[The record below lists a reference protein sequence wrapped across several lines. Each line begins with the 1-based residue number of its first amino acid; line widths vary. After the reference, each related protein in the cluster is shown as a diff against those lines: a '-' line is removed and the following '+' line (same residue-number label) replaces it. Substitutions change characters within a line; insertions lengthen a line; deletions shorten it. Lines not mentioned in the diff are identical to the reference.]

1 LKVCLSCGADLSPGD
16 EQCAK
21 CGTLISADIEGTL
34 VLDSDPEDE
43 HTIDLPGD
51 RGEHEHTIGLP
62 GDGGEHE
69 HTIGLPGD
77 GGEHEHTIG
86 LPGDGDDYEHT
97 VALSD
102 DVSEFDATM
111 DVDPESLL
119 SGGVKGEKGASGVPA
134 MQTAG
139 DAGSPLKVGDAFGD
153 RYRIDKLLGFG
164 GMGAVYKAWDEELDI
179 PVALKVIRP
188 EMAQDPAIAEQLDR
202 RFKRELLLAR
212 QVTHKNVVR
221 IHDLGEI
228 EGIKY
233 ITMTY
238 IEGEDLL
245 DILKR
250 DGKVSVQ
257 EALKILRPVVAGLAA
272 ASESGVIHRDLKPA
286 NIMVEPETGESYIMD
301 FGIAR
306 SVAPAGVE
314 VVEELAEAKAQKK
327 AGITDETQAGAVVG
341 TLQYMAPE
349 QFMGKSIDQRADIY
363 SIGLIFY
370 DMLVGRRRI
379 ERAQS
384 AFAEF
389 RGRIEHAPPA
399 PRSLE
404 PEIPEPVDQIVARC
418 LEPEPDDRFQ
428 TTAELQAALD
438 RLDEN
443 GELLPVTRIL
453 TPKLMA
459 AAAVFVTALL
469 GGTWWLAS
477 LRGPAVE
484 PDPMSVL
491 IADFNN
497 QTGDSS
503 FDGAL
508 EQALVIGMEGAG
520 FISAVPPATAHEIAE
535 QIQPGSPLDE
545 TMARLVSRR
554 EGVSV
559 ILAGDIASNGDE
571 YVLSVMAL
579 DPGLEP
585 GEGKP
590 LGTARATADNKDQ
603 VLVAVGKIAAELRGD
618 LGDTTP
624 KSDRQAAAETFTA
637 ASLEAM
643 RAYAQGQELS
653 AQGQFEEALALYG
666 EAVASDPKFGRAY
679 AGMGVVYGNLR
690 REAEAEESY
699 QKAFKH
705 LDRMSERE
713 KYRTLGGYYLLVS
726 RNYEKAI
733 ENYQTLVDLFPAD
746 GVGHANLAFSYL
758 SVRDFE
764 RAVVAGGES
773 VALEPNNVINR
784 MNYAMYAMYAGDF
797 ETAIAESNTVFEQ
810 NPAFG
815 YALFTSARS
824 AAAAGDVPIARD
836 ALAELDGSQAMG
848 ASLAPIGQADLE
860 LFLGRAGEAAAILEP
875 AIEASENPFES
886 AAMLV
891 ALGEAKL
898 ALGDGDAAIQAAV
911 RAIGLSQHESIQYLG
926 AHLLMVA
933 GQAETADEIALEL
946 ENKLQS
952 QTTALS
958 ALIRGER
965 ALDKGQLGTAMREFR
980 YAREDFDFW
989 FGHFLRGRAFFAAG
1003 HYPEALDEFDYCVR
1017 NRGEIT
1023 DVFLADSATL
1033 RYFPPALY
1041 WLGRC
1046 HEALGNQDAARAL
1059 YEEFIALRVEADP
1072 PDELAADAAAR
1083 PAD

>member
-1 LKVCLSCGADLSPGD
+1 MTICPSCGADLSPGD

-21 CGTLISADIEGTL
+21 CGTLLVTDMEGTF
-34 VLDSDPEDE
+34 VLDGDPEDE
-43 HTIDLPGD
+43 HTEIPSGN
-51 RGEHEHTIGLP
+51 GVEHEHTIGLA
-62 GDGGEHE
+62 
-69 HTIGLPGD
+69 
-77 GGEHEHTIG
+77 
-86 LPGDGDDYEHT
+86 GDGDVHDQT
-97 VALSD
+97 VVLSG
-102 DVSEFDATM
+102 DVSEFDATIG
-111 DVDPESLL
+111 VGAASVVSKESTDAI
-119 SGGVKGEKGASGVPA
+119 ASP
-134 MQTAG
+134 MEAG
-139 DAGSPLKVGDAFGD
+139 DDVGSPLKVGDAFGE

-164 GMGAVYKAWDEELDI
+164 GMGAVYKAWDEVLDI

-188 EMAQDPAIAEQLDR
+188 EMAQDPAVAEQLDR

-228 EGIKY
+228 KGIKY
-233 ITMTY
+233 ITMTF

-245 DILKR
+245 GILKR
-250 DGKVSVQ
+250 DGKVAVP
-257 EALKILRPVVAGLAA
+257 EALKIMRPVVEGMVAAHEAG
-272 ASESGVIHRDLKPA
+272 VVHRDLKPA
-286 NIMVEPETGESYIMD
+286 NIMVEPATGESYIMD

-306 SVAPAGVE
+306 SATPAGEE
-314 VVEELAEAKAQKK
+314 VVEGLAEAKAQKI

-349 QFMGKSIDQRADIY
+349 QFMGKTIDQRADVY
-363 SIGLIFY
+363 SLGLILY

-379 ERAQS
+379 EKVQS

-389 RGRIEHAPPA
+389 RGRIEKAPPA
-399 PRSLE
+399 PRTLD
-404 PEIPEPVDQIVARC
+404 PEITESVDRIVSRC
-418 LEPEPDDRFQ
+418 LEPDPKDRYQ

-438 RLDEN
+438 RLDDR
-443 GELLPVTRIL
+443 GEPLPITRIL

-459 AAAVFVTALL
+459 AAAALVVVLL

-477 LRGPAVE
+477 LRGPVGE

-491 IADFNN
+491 IADFSN
-497 QTGDSS
+497 QTGDAS

-508 EQALVIGMEGAG
+508 EQALVIGIEGAG
-520 FISAVPPATAHEIAE
+520 FISAVPPAAAHQIAD
-535 QIQPGSPLDE
+535 QISSGSRLDE
-545 TMARLVSRR
+545 DMARLVSRR

-559 ILAGDIASNGDE
+559 ILAGDIAGDGNE
-571 YVLSVMAL
+571 YVLSVRAL

-590 LGTARATADNKDQ
+590 LATARATADAKDE
-603 VLVAVGKIAAELRGD
+603 VLAAVGRIAAELRGD

-643 RAYAQGQELS
+643 RAYAQGQELT
-653 AQGQFEEALALYG
+653 AQGQFEEALVLYE

-726 RNYEKAI
+726 RNFEKAI

-746 GVGHANLAFSYL
+746 GVGHANLAFAYL
-758 SVRDFE
+758 SVRDFD
-764 RAVVAGGES
+764 RAVESGRAS
-773 VALEPNNVINR
+773 VALEPNNIINR

-797 ETAIAESNTVFEQ
+797 ETSIEESNTVFEQ

-815 YALFTSARS
+815 YALFTAARS
-824 AAAAGDVPIARD
+824 AAAAGDVDAARD
-836 ALAELDGSQAMG
+836 AFMELDGSEAMG
-848 ASLAPIGQADLE
+848 ASLTPIGQADLA
-860 LFLGRAGEAAAILEP
+860 LYLGHPRDALAILGP
-875 AIEASENPFES
+875 AIEGSENPFES
-886 AAMLV
+886 AAMMVAKGEAQL
-891 ALGEAKL
+891 ALGETEA
-898 ALGDGDAAIQAAV
+898 AGDAAE
-911 RAIGLSQHESIQYLG
+911 RALGLSSHESIQYL
-926 AHLLMVA
+926 AARLLMAA
-933 GQAETADEIALEL
+933 GRAAEADEVALEL
-946 ENKLQS
+946 ENKLQT

-958 ALIRGER
+958 AMIRGER

-989 FGHFLRGRAFFAAG
+989 FGHFLRGRAFFEAG
-1003 HYPEALDEFDYCVR
+1003 HFPEALDEFDYCVR

-1023 DVFLADSATL
+1023 DVFLVDSATL

-1046 HEALGNQDAARAL
+1046 HEALGNSDAAREL
-1059 YEEFIALRVEADP
+1059 YEEFAGLRVETDP
-1072 PDELAADAAAR
+1072 PDELAADAATR
-1083 PAD
+1083 LGD

>member
-1 LKVCLSCGADLSPGD
+1 VTICPACGADLSHGD

-21 CGTLISADIEGTL
+21 CGRLLGADMEGTL
-34 VLDSDPEDE
+34 VLDGDPEDE
-43 HTIDLPGD
+43 HTVTLSGD
-51 RGEHEHTIGLP
+51 GSEHEHTIGLTGN
-62 GDGGEHE
+62 GDEH
-69 HTIGLPGD
+69 
-77 GGEHEHTIG
+77 
-86 LPGDGDDYEHT
+86 EHT
-97 VALSD
+97 VALSG

-111 DVDPESLL
+111 EVDSASLL
-119 SGGVKGEKGASGVPA
+119 AGEGKSGTSAPAAPATQMPGE
-134 MQTAG
+134 T
-139 DAGSPLKVGDAFGD
+139 GSPLKVGDAFGE

-164 GMGAVYKAWDEELDI
+164 GMGAVYKAWDEVLDI

-188 EMAQDPAIAEQLDR
+188 EMAQDPAVAEQLDR

-228 EGIKY
+228 EGVKY
-233 ITMTY
+233 ITMTF

-245 DILKR
+245 GILKR
-250 DGKVSVQ
+250 DGKVSVPD
-257 EALKILRPVVAGLAA
+257 ALKIMRPVVEGLVAA
-272 ASESGVIHRDLKPA
+272 HESGVVHRDLKPA
-286 NIMVEPETGESYIMD
+286 NIMVEPATGESYIMD

-306 SVAPAGVE
+306 SAAPAGDE
-314 VVEELAEAKAQKK
+314 VVEELAEAKAKK
-327 AGITDETQAGAVVG
+327 KVGITDQTQAGAVVG

-363 SIGLIFY
+363 SVGLIFY

-379 ERAQS
+379 EKVQS

-389 RGRIEHAPPA
+389 RGRIEKAPPA
-399 PRSLE
+399 PRTLD
-404 PEIPEPVDQIVARC
+404 PEVTESVDQIVSRC
-418 LEPEPDDRFQ
+418 LEPDPDDRYQ

-438 RLDEN
+438 RLDDQ
-443 GELLPVTRIL
+443 GEPLPITRIL

-459 AAAVFVTALL
+459 AAAALVVVLL

-497 QTGDSS
+497 QTGDAS

-520 FISAVPPATAHEIAE
+520 FVSAVPPATAHQIAD
-535 QIQPGSPLDE
+535 QISSGAKLDE
-545 TMARLVSRR
+545 EMARLVSRR

-559 ILAGDIASNGDE
+559 ILAGDISSDGDE
-571 YVLSVMAL
+571 YVLSVRAL
-579 DPGLEP
+579 DPGLEQ

-590 LGTARATADNKDQ
+590 LATARASADTKDE
-603 VLVAVGKIAAELRGD
+603 VLAAVGRIAAELRGD

-643 RAYAQGQELS
+643 GAYARGQDLAVQGE
-653 AQGQFEEALALYG
+653 FEEALEAYKV
-666 EAVASDPKFGRAY
+666 AVASDPEFGRAY

-690 REAEAEESY
+690 REDEAEESY
-699 QKAFKH
+699 QKAFQH

-713 KYRTLGGYYLLVS
+713 RYRTLGGYYLLVS
-726 RNYEKAI
+726 HNYEKAI
-733 ENYQTLVDLFPAD
+733 ENYQSLVDQYPAD
-746 GVGHANLAFSYL
+746 GGAYSNLGYAYHM
-758 SVRDFE
+758 VREFD
-764 RAVVAGGES
+764 RAVEAGRQS
-773 VALEPNNVINR
+773 VELDPGNLIKR
-784 MNYAMYAMYAGDF
+784 INYAIYATYAGDF
-797 ETAIAESNTVFEQ
+797 ETAIAESETVFEQ
-810 NPAFG
+810 NPDFG
-815 YALFTSARS
+815 YALFTLGR
-824 AAAAGDVPIARD
+824 AAAATGDSEAARD
-836 ALAELDGSQAMG
+836 AYARLTESGGMGS
-848 ASLAPIGQADLE
+848 SLAPMGEADLE
-860 LFLGRAGEAAAILEP
+860 MYLGQSSNAISVLEP
-875 AIEASENPFES
+875 AIETSDNPFQK

-891 ALGEAKL
+891 AVAEARL
-898 ALGDGDAAIQAAV
+898 ALGQVEAAAATAEEALELSKHDG
-911 RAIGLSQHESIQYLG
+911 IQYLAARILMG
-926 AHLLMVA
+926 A
-933 GQAETADEIALEL
+933 GRAEVADELALEL

-980 YAREDFDFW
+980 LAREEYDFW
-989 FGHFLRGRAFFAAG
+989 FGHYLMGRAYFEAEHF
-1003 HYPEALDEFDYCVR
+1003 PEALDEFDHCVR
-1017 NRGEIT
+1017 GKGEIT
-1023 DVFLADSATL
+1023 DVFLVDSATL

-1046 HEALGNQDAARAL
+1046 QEELGSTDAAHEL
-1059 YEEFIALRVEADP
+1059 YTEFLALRGQAEP
-1072 PDELAADAAAR
+1072 PDELASDAATR
-1083 PAD
+1083 LGD